1 MWSEKTRLATGKTG
15 SAGKSG
21 FGAFDQSILKQ
32 IEGILADKQRL
43 INRTRIKRSNY
54 RVLGC
59 PMNVENTGK
68 PTEKDEIK
76 VGDVTTNKGFDVQ
89 NGLHIVAG

>member
-1 MWSEKTRLATGKTG
+1 MWNEKTKLAAGRTG
-15 SAGKSG
+15 SGPKSG

-54 RVLGC
+54 RVLGSV
-59 PMNVENTGK
+59 PKPQETVNTAKEG
-68 PTEKDEIK
+68 EQVQVIK
-76 VGDVTTNKGFDVQ
+76 
-89 NGLHIVAG
+89 